1 MFSTL
6 VSKILGGGV
15 VVLLV
20 IASLLYTNKLS
31 LEKDIIVKGNLITE
45 VVKERNA
52 LLQERDNRNK
62 LQESSDI
69 ITAAKDKEQK
79 ELDSFRDSTLSKLNT
94 LNNKE
99 QQGNTNVTKTQNTSP
114 TASLDADTARL
125 LNELCARVK
134 GSACPN
140 P

>member
-6 VSKILGGGV
+6 ISKILGGGV

-20 IASLLYTNKLS
+20 ISSLLYINKLS
-31 LEKDIIVKGNLITE
+31 LEKDIIIKDNVITE
-45 VVKERNA
+45 VVRERNL
-52 LLQERDNRNK
+52 LLQERDNRGK
-62 LQESSDI
+62 LQESAD
-69 ITAAKDKEQK
+69 ALAVKKDKEQK
-79 ELDSFRDSTLSKLNT
+79 ELESFRDSTLSKLNT

-99 QQGNTNVTKTQNTSP
+99 QQGNTNVTKTQNASP

>member
-6 VSKILGGGV
+6 ISKILGGGV

-20 IASLLYTNKLS
+20 VSSLLYINKLS
-31 LEKDIIVKGNLITE
+31 LEKDIITKDSVITE
-45 VVKERNA
+45 VVRERNL
-52 LLQERDNRNK
+52 LLQERDNRSK
-62 LQESSDI
+62 IQESAD
-69 ITAAKDKEQK
+69 ALAVKKDKEQK
-79 ELDSFRDSTLSKLNT
+79 ELESFRDSTLSKLNT

-99 QQGNTNVTKTQNTSP
+99 QQGNTNVTKTQNASP

>member
-6 VSKILGGGV
+6 ISKILGGGV

-20 IASLLYTNKLS
+20 VSSLLYINKLS
-31 LEKDIIVKGNLITE
+31 LEKDIITKDNVITE
-45 VVKERNA
+45 VVRERNL
-52 LLQERDNRNK
+52 LLQERDNRGK
-62 LQESSDI
+62 LQESAD
-69 ITAAKDKEQK
+69 ALAVKKDKEQK
-79 ELDSFRDSTLSKLNT
+79 ELESFRDSTLSKLNT

-99 QQGNTNVTKTQNTSP
+99 QQGNTNVTKTQNSSP